1 MLNAKEKS
9 QVLTRIKRV
18 EGHLK
23 KVREMIEKDEYC
35 IHTITQS
42 MAVQSALRAVDE
54 IILKK
59 HLETCV
65 KDSMV
70 KNKNPDLKIDEV
82 MKTIKF
88 ARK

>member
-1 MLNAKEKS
+1 MLSPKEK
-9 QVLTRIKRV
+9 QQTLTRLKRI

-23 KVREMIEKDEYC
+23 KVREMVESDEYC
-35 IHTITQS
+35 IHVITQS

-54 IILKK
+54 FILKK

-65 KDSMV
+65 KEAMI
-70 KNKNPDLKIDEV
+70 KNNNANLKIEEV

>member
-1 MLNAKEKS
+1 MLNAKEKI
-9 QVLTRIKRV
+9 QVLTRIKRI

-23 KVREMIEKDEYC
+23 KVREMVESDQYC

-42 MAVQSALRAVDE
+42 MAVQSALRAIDE

-65 KDSMV
+65 KDSLV
-70 KNKNPDLKIDEV
+70 NNKNPSLKIDEV